1 MGPLQGLKVLDL
13 TRVLAGPYCT
23 MLLGDL
29 GAEII
34 KIEVPEKGDDSRHF
48 GPYQHGESAY
58 FMSLNRNK
66 KSVTLNL
73 KTEQGKEI
81 LKSFV
86 TKVDVIVENF
96 RPGTMEKL
104 GLGYDVL
111 KELNPKIIYAAASGF
126 GHTGPYSQR
135 PAYDGVVQAMGGIM
149 SITGAE
155 GGEPTRVGPSIGDIG
170 AGLFTAIGVLAAVNH
185 RHVTG
190 VGQKVDVAMLDCQV
204 AMLENAIARYVV
216 TNSVPKPAGNKHS
229 SIVPFEPFHT
239 KDSQIVVAV
248 GNDQIWKRFC
258 KVADLEDIMDH
269 EKFATNP
276 QRHNHYQELRPK
288 IAAKMELRT
297 TKEWQTILDDAGV
310 PNGPINHIDEV
321 LEDEQVKAREMIVE
335 VEHPKAGKL
344 KMPGVAIK
352 LSETPGEIH
361 SPAPILGQHN
371 AEILKEYFGY
381 SDKEIED
388 LYTNGVL

>member
-1 MGPLQGLKVLDL
+1 MGPLNGLKVLDL

-34 KIEVPEKGDDSRHF
+34 KIEVPVKGDDSRHF

-73 KTEQGKEI
+73 KTEKGKEI
-81 LKSFV
+81 LKSFI
-86 TKVDVIVENF
+86 KQVDVIVENF

-111 KELNPKIIYAAASGF
+111 KEINPAIIYAAASGF
-126 GHTGPYSQR
+126 GHTGPYSKR

-149 SITGAE
+149 SITGQE

-170 AGLFTAIGVLAAVNH
+170 AGLFTAIGVLAALNH
-185 RHVTG
+185 RNETG

-216 TNSVPKPAGNKHS
+216 TGSVPKPSGNKHA

-239 KDSQIVVAV
+239 SDSQIVVAV

-258 KVADLEDIMDH
+258 QVADLEDIMAL

-276 QRHNHYQELRPK
+276 ERHNHYQELRPK
-288 IAAKMELRT
+288 IAEKMKEKT
-297 TKEWQTILDDAGV
+297 TKEWQKILDDAGV

-321 LEDEQVKAREMIVE
+321 LEDAQVKARDMIIE

-361 SPAPILGQHN
+361 SPAPILGEHSS
-371 AEILKEYFGY
+371 EMLKKFLNYTDE
-381 SDKEIED
+381 EIEA
-388 LYTNGVL
+388 LHAEGVL